1 MEDKKE
7 NNFVSHSNVM
17 VNRKIYF
24 HGILQLVVLVS
35 LFPTISAL
43 HSPCLSKTFF
53 TVLMAVVLLFSGG
66 GMMGFG
72 MGFGVIIMVL
82 FWGAIIWL
90 VISLINA
97 GTKKIRRNSW
107 EGCGVREYQG

>member
-1 MEDKKE
+1 M
-7 NNFVSHSNVM
+7 SN
-17 VNRKIYF
+17 KDSTLW
-24 HGILQLVVLVS
+24 ILIALLVV
-35 LFPTISAL
+35 
-43 HSPCLSKTFF
+43 
-53 TVLMAVVLLFSGG
+53 VVLLFSGG

-97 GTKKIRRNSW
+97 GTKKSEETPESALTILKKRYAKG
-107 EGCGVREYQG
+107 EITKEQYLEMEKELMG